1 MPRIYLSRGRFW
13 AGSISGEGGNARG
26 GAARREQ
33 KAARAQ
39 DGGQRVAQGVLSGL
53 SPREGWLPI
62 EKEQC
67 WYCRYA
73 NFHLTAPVA
82 LDVGI
87 CCYPQI
93 QME

>member
-1 MPRIYLSRGRFW
+1 MEREHNDGKKLPTSKPGSSVWPRDSCPAF
-13 AGSISGEGGNARG
+13 
-26 GAARREQ
+26 
-33 KAARAQ
+33 
-39 DGGQRVAQGVLSGL
+39 

-67 WYCRYA
+67 WYCKYA

-87 CCYPQI
+87 CCYPQA

>member
-1 MPRIYLSRGRFW
+1 MESKRDEGKRLTVPRPG
-13 AGSISGEGGNARG
+13 GSVWPKDSCPAFFP
-26 GAARREQ
+26 
-33 KAARAQ
+33 RA
-39 DGGQRVAQGVLSGL
+39 
-53 SPREGWLPI
+53 GWLSI

-67 WYCRYA
+67 WYCRHA
-73 NFHLTAPVA
+73 NFHLTDPVA

>member
-1 MPRIYLSRGRFW
+1 MEAQRDESKRLPVPRTG
-13 AGSISGEGGNARG
+13 GSVWPKEFCPAF
-26 GAARREQ
+26 
-33 KAARAQ
+33 
-39 DGGQRVAQGVLSGL
+39 

-82 LDVGI
+82 LEVGI
-87 CCYPQI
+87 CCYPQA
-93 QME
+93 QMEQAAGTYPAGRKP

>member
-1 MPRIYLSRGRFW
+1 MELARSGGRRLPVPSG
-13 AGSISGEGGNARG
+13 GSVWPGDSCPAF
-26 GAARREQ
+26 
-33 KAARAQ
+33 
-39 DGGQRVAQGVLSGL
+39 

-87 CCYPQI
+87 CCYPQVR
-93 QME
+93 MG

>member
-1 MPRIYLSRGRFW
+1 MELARSGGRRLPVPK
-13 AGSISGEGGNARG
+13 SGCSVWPGDSCPAF
-26 GAARREQ
+26 
-33 KAARAQ
+33 
-39 DGGQRVAQGVLSGL
+39 

-87 CCYPQI
+87 CCYLQVR
-93 QME
+93 MG

>member
-1 MPRIYLSRGRFW
+1 MEREHGERKRLTMPKPG
-13 AGSISGEGGNARG
+13 GSVWPKDFCPEF
-26 GAARREQ
+26 
-33 KAARAQ
+33 
-39 DGGQRVAQGVLSGL
+39 
-53 SPREGWLPI
+53 SPREGWLHI

-67 WYCRYA
+67 WYCRHA

-87 CCYPQI
+87 CCYPQV